1 MIFDGVYALLREA
14 EIDDD
19 ELFADIDDGD
29 TTELEDDNGNIANSP
44 DDLDNEPEE
53 ETDDTENTDD
63 TDNTDDE
70 NTDETDTEENKDE
83 EETTGENNTDDT
95 TTDDNENT
103 DDEFNYDT
111 EGEEETEDNSS
122 AADKEKNKFLLI
134 EFKKMISDIEE
145 IYESLLHNEPKSSDE
160 AIAFHVMKDN
170 ISETKNNI
178 NLFIKEKFHK
188 QNYRENRYAY
198 ELFRIAMNFCGEI
211 SDKIMQIR
219 NNA

>member
-44 DDLDNEPEE
+44 DDLDNETEE
-53 ETDDTENTDD
+53 ETDDIENTDDTNDTDNTDNETPDENDTENTDD
-63 TDNTDDE
+63 GATEDE
-70 NTDETDTEENKDE
+70 NNS
-83 EETTGENNTDDT
+83 DDT
-95 TTDDNENT
+95 NT
-103 DDEFNYDT
+103 DDEFNYDA

-198 ELFRIAMNFCGEI
+198 ELFRITMNFCGEI

>member
-53 ETDDTENTDD
+53 ETDDNENTDD

-70 NTDETDTEENKDE
+70 NKDE
-83 EETTGENNTDDT
+83 EETTDENNTDDT

-103 DDEFNYDT
+103 DDEFNYDA
-111 EGEEETEDNSS
+111 EGEEESEDNSS

-198 ELFRIAMNFCGEI
+198 ELFRITMNFCGEI